1 MHDELWT
8 GVELKLQ
15 NAKFHLEQMTRSIQ
29 PPQRTGHSVA
39 LEASGAIIG
48 GPDWQEAF
56 YAHLDAFL
64 TATRSVGNITKCCFG
79 VDKHFALN
87 PFNALPAEEQDRR
100 REFQGQFDPLLKVFD
115 DRLLST
121 SRHISEHRTGAP
133 PVTVT
138 TTGLFGVTY
147 IGDPLIRIPTSE
159 TRNIDVPNIPPVH
172 SAHLPVRPN
181 WQDFKIDGQ
190 GLFPACQDHLKA
202 AQDLLAEARRIAA
215 EVHGTNGLT
224 PRW

>member
-1 MHDELWT
+1 
-8 GVELKLQ
+8 
-15 NAKFHLEQMTRSIQ
+15 
-29 PPQRTGHSVA
+29 
-39 LEASGAIIG
+39 
-48 GPDWQEAF
+48 
-56 YAHLDAFL
+56 
-64 TATRSVGNITKCCFG
+64 VGNIIKCCFG

-172 SAHLPVRPN
+172 SAHLPV
-181 WQDFKIDGQ
+181 GQ
-190 GLFPACQDHLKA
+190 IGRTSKSTGRTSSPHVVITSK
-202 AQDLLAEARRIAA
+202 RRR
-215 EVHGTNGLT
+215 TF
-224 PRW
+224 

>member
-1 MHDELWT
+1 MHDELWA

-15 NAKFHLEQMTRSIQ
+15 NAQFHLDQMMRSIQ
-29 PPQRTGHSVA
+29 PPERTGHSVA
-39 LEASGAIIG
+39 MMASGAIG
-48 GPDWQEAF
+48 VPDWQEAF

-64 TATRSVGNITKCCFG
+64 SATRSVGNIIKCCFG
-79 VDKHFALN
+79 VDNHFALN
-87 PFNALPAEEQDRR
+87 PFKALHAEEQNRR
-100 REFQGQFDPLLKVFD
+100 REFQGQFDPLLKAFD
-115 DRLLST
+115 GRLLST

-133 PVTVT
+133 PVTVM

-147 IGDPLIRIPTSE
+147 IGDPLTRIPTLE
-159 TRNIDVPNIPPVH
+159 TRNIDVPNLPPVH

-181 WQDFKIDGQ
+181 WQDLKIDGQ
-190 GLFPACQDHLKA
+190 GLFPACRDHLKA